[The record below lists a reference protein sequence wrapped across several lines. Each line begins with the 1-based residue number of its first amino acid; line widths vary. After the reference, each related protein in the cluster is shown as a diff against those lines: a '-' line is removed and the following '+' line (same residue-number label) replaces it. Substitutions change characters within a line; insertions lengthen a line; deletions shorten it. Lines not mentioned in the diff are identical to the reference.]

1 MTDHVPASYGSPAK
15 APGLAIASLVTGL
28 AGLVLVPCLWFFP
41 VLPILGIVFGHVS
54 LTRINR
60 EGLPGRG
67 MAITGLVTGYVGL
80 GIGLLLIVLVI
91 LGTITSPTPTF

>member
-1 MTDHVPASYGSPAK
+1 MPPVYPSAPE
-15 APGLAIASLVTGL
+15 APGLAIASLVTGI
-28 AGLVLVPCLWFFP
+28 AGLVLVMCLWFFP

-54 LTRINR
+54 LARINR

-80 GIGLLLIVLVI
+80 GIGLLILVLII
-91 LGTITSPTPTF
+91 LGTVTSPTPTF